1 MANKMLVEA
10 LQKEAN
16 TRSEDLLKSDP
27 TMMYRRGAID
37 ALNGI
42 IKVNEDDDG
51 VAEKETGKKS
61 D

>member
-1 MANKMLVEA
+1 MLVEA

-27 TMMYRRGAID
+27 TMMYLRGAID
-37 ALNGI
+37 ALNGN

>member
-27 TMMYRRGAID
+27 TMMYLRGAID
-37 ALNGI
+37 ALNGN
-42 IKVNEDDDG
+42 IKVNEGDDG
-51 VAEKETGKKS
+51 VAEK
-61 D
+61 

>member
-27 TMMYRRGAID
+27 TMMYLRGAID
-37 ALNGI
+37 ALNGN

>member
-1 MANKMLVEA
+1 MLVEA

-27 TMMYRRGAID
+27 TMMYLRGAID
-37 ALNGI
+37 ALNGN
-42 IKVNEDDDG
+42 IKVNEGDDG